1 MNPNPAPSNSV
12 TSQGRIAGSLPA
24 IIEFEKLVAFVIE
37 SFCTYHATM
46 VQTGMIL
53 HPTGLLLFGIAP
65 LFLIPIYD
73 KLDSKFVL
81 PYRRFS
87 LGS

>member
-1 MNPNPAPSNSV
+1 V
-12 TSQGRIAGSLPA
+12 TSQHRIAGNLPA

-37 SFCTYHATM
+37 SFWAYHPTM

-53 HPTGLLLFGIAP
+53 HPAGLLLFGIAP
-65 LFLIPIYD
+65 LLIPIYD
-73 KLDSKFVL
+73 KLDSKSVL
-81 PYRRFS
+81 PYQFS